1 MTPTPG
7 AQLCHSCRNIFDRR
21 SLYGINP
28 ATETCHEGCECSA
41 CRIYPTTHCIHES
54 LAALR
59 LAILAGCWVCSSLP
73 SLDAWAAH
81 SRLYVVI
88 DQLSGGTRRTPLRP
102 FFYYLEFRVTE
113 DATGA
118 SESITA
124 GEFVMAIRLDPIPSW
139 TRAYD
144 LASSSLAQS
153 WTGNVDA
160 LELVQHWLL
169 DCLRNHSSCGAPFH
183 SESPWRPTRLLE
195 ISEHT
200 VRLVMT
206 NEEGV
211 RGAYAT
217 ISHCWGT
224 ERFPTLTSASLAEF
238 TSGISRTELPRSF
251 QEAMETTETLGI
263 RYLWIDCY
271 CIIQDDQ
278 SDWLSEAPLMSKV
291 YSNSQINIGAA
302 DASGP
307 RQGMFRERP
316 INSIIIRPE
325 PSSGMECMAYRLVK
339 KDGRAQFDGGLFND
353 PLDRAF
359 ESKVLRESALM
370 TRAWVL
376 QERALSRRMVTF
388 TREEIYWQCHESAAT
403 ESYPVGWPKA
413 SIERLIDDP
422 FWSLSPS
429 QSLLRNVRRGPNR
442 HTESSHHDDPVLE
455 PRPVTYQERWF
466 NALSSYNAAKLTYPA
481 KDKILAIDG
490 IGMRLAELSNDAY
503 SRGILA
509 KTMPYALL
517 WENKELHAQEPSNNL
532 IQESQY
538 PSWHWASGTT
548 ANFDKGTHWNYTI
561 LRSGHS
567 WTGPQTYC
575 FTSETGLRVANEH
588 DLDYWPRL
596 YCIGRPQKATLVN
609 ITKSHGCQFE
619 LASGTTIRASVK
631 WDDVAANA
639 AKMGGRMYLLPVTHT
654 LMSCATG
661 YLDARNNMGLVLVSG
676 RRSSGAFRRVGIFSE
691 AWVTDRCTIYNNG
704 KTVKPQL
711 IIIE

>member
-1 MTPTPG
+1 MKTPV
-7 AQLCHSCRNIFDRR
+7 H
-21 SLYGINP
+21 
-28 ATETCHEGCECSA
+28 
-41 CRIYPTTHCIHES
+41 
-54 LAALR
+54 
-59 LAILAGCWVCSSLP
+59 
-73 SLDAWAAH
+73 
-81 SRLYVVI
+81 
-88 DQLSGGTRRTPLRP
+88 P

-118 SESITA
+118 AESVVA
-124 GEFVMAIRLDPIPSW
+124 GEFIMALRLDPIPSC
-139 TRAYD
+139 TRAHD

-153 WTGNVDA
+153 WSGNVGA
-160 LELVQHWLL
+160 LELVRHWLFG
-169 DCLRNHSSCGAPFH
+169 CLENHPSCEDFSSG
-183 SESPWRPTRLLE
+183 SGWWPTRLLE
-195 ISEHT
+195 ISDHH

-206 NEEGV
+206 KTETV

-224 ERFPTLTSASLAEF
+224 EPFPTLTSSNLARF
-238 TSGISRTELPRSF
+238 TGGILRDELPRSF
-251 QEAMETTETLGI
+251 QEAMETTEALGI

-278 SDWLSEAPLMSKV
+278 ADWLSEAPLMSKV

-302 DASGP
+302 DAAGP
-307 RQGMFRERP
+307 RHGMFRERP
-316 INSIIIRPE
+316 INSIIIRPQ
-325 PSSGMECMAYRLVK
+325 PSPARGCQAYRLTR

-359 ESKVLRESALM
+359 ESKVLRDSSLM

-403 ESYPVGWPKA
+403 ESYPVGWPKN

-429 QSLLRNVRRGPNR
+429 QSLLRNVIRRGPSR
-442 HTESSHHDDPVLE
+442 TGSSDDGVGPKV
-455 PRPVTYQERWF
+455 RPVTYQERWF

-490 IGMRLAELSNDAY
+490 IGTRLAELSDDNY
-503 SRGILA
+503 CRGILA

-517 WENKELHAQEPSNNL
+517 WENKETPAKHALAKYAET
-532 IQESQY
+532 SQY
-538 PSWHWASGTT
+538 PSWHWASGVS

-567 WTGPQTYC
+567 CTGPQTYC
-575 FTSETGLRVANEH
+575 FTSESGLPVASH
-588 DLDYWPRL
+588 RDVDYWPRL
-596 YCIGRPQKATLVN
+596 YCIGRPQKATLVR
-609 ITKSHGCQFE
+609 ITKSHGCQFTLE
-619 LASGTTIRASVK
+619 NGTTVRASTK
-631 WDDVAANA
+631 WDRFADDAV
-639 AKMGGRMYLLPVTHT
+639 KMGRVMFLLPVTHT

-661 YLDARNNMGLVLVSG
+661 YLDARNNMGLVLVPG
-676 RRSSGAFRRVGIFSE
+676 RSCGAFRRVGMFSE
-691 AWVTDRCTIYNNG
+691 AWVTDRGTIHGNG
-704 KTVKPQL
+704 KNVKPRM
-711 IIIE
+711 IVIE

>member
-1 MTPTPG
+1 MPSPKFWSNAGCVLGLAPMVFGLSALLSPAAALAGSGLPG
-7 AQLCHSCRNIFDRR
+7 GTTAQDQALAQGVF
-21 SLYGINP
+21 
-28 ATETCHEGCECSA
+28 
-41 CRIYPTTHCIHES
+41 RIYGVRNVVIS
-54 LAALR
+54 LTLFCAWYRGHRETQGVGLLLGALMPLVDGLVFKDILGGGEWQHWGFIPFLVGIGAGPEHHGGRVRDGHPAGSDSVLDKGSRSGKCLPGTILVRERRRVGACAAL
-59 LAILAGCWVCSSLP
+59 AFG
-73 SLDAWAAH
+73 
-81 SRLYVVI
+81 
-88 DQLSGGTRRTPLRP
+88 LSKQSFELWRG
-102 FFYYLEFRVTE
+102 
-113 DATGA
+113 
-118 SESITA
+118 
-124 GEFVMAIRLDPIPSW
+124 LDPERS
-139 TRAYD
+139 
-144 LASSSLAQS
+144 
-153 WTGNVDA
+153 
-160 LELVQHWLL
+160 
-169 DCLRNHSSCGAPFH
+169 
-183 SESPWRPTRLLE
+183 WRPTRLLE
-195 ISEHT
+195 ISEHS
-200 VRLVMT
+200 VRLFTTDTESVQ
-206 NEEGV
+206 
-211 RGAYAT
+211 GAYAT

-224 ERFPTLTSASLAEF
+224 EHFPTLTSSSLAEF
-238 TSGISRTELPRSF
+238 AAGKSRTELPRSF
-251 QEAMETTETLGI
+251 REAMETTEALGI

-278 SDWLSEAPLMSKV
+278 ADWLREAPLMSKV

-325 PSSGMECMAYRLVK
+325 PSSGADCMAYRLVR

-359 ESKVLRESALM
+359 ESKVLRKSALM

-422 FWSLSPS
+422 FWSLSPG
-429 QSLLRNVRRGPNR
+429 QSLLRNVRRGKN
-442 HTESSHHDDPVLE
+442 TGSSDRDLLPE
-455 PRPVTYQERWF
+455 ARPVTYQERWF

-490 IGMRLAELSNDAY
+490 IGMRLAELSNDTY

-517 WENKELHAQEPSNNL
+517 WENKELGPSRDL
-532 IQESQY
+532 MPQSQY
-538 PSWHWASGTT
+538 PSWHWASGAT

-561 LRSGHS
+561 RRSGHS

-575 FTSETGLRVANEH
+575 FTSESGLRVASEQ
-588 DLDYWPRL
+588 DLDFWPRL

-609 ITKSHGCQFE
+609 VTKSHGCQFK
-619 LASGTTIRASVK
+619 LANGTTIRASVK
-631 WDDVAANA
+631 WDGVAADA
-639 AKMGGRMYLLPVTHT
+639 AKMGVMYLLPVTHT

-661 YLDARNNMGLVLVSG
+661 YLDARNNMGLVLVLG
-676 RRSSGAFRRVGIFSE
+676 RRSSGAFRRVGMFSE
-691 AWVTDRCTIYNNG
+691 AWVTDRCTIYDNG
-704 KTVKPQL
+704 KTAKPRL
-711 IIIE
+711 VVIE

>member
-1 MTPTPG
+1 MTPTHG
-7 AQLCHSCRNIFDRR
+7 AQLCLSCRNIFDRH
-21 SLYGINP
+21 SLYGAQP
-28 ATETCHEGCECSA
+28 VAETCSEGCECSA
-41 CRIYPTTHCIHES
+41 CKIHSTTHCIHES

-59 LAILAGCWVCSSLP
+59 SAIRDGCWVCSSLP
-73 SLDAWAAH
+73 PLDEWAGH
-81 SRLYVVI
+81 SRIYVVI
-88 DQLSGGTRRTPLRP
+88 DPMSTGTMKTPVYP

-118 SESITA
+118 AESVKA
-124 GEFVMAIRLDPIPSW
+124 GEFVMALRLDPIPS
-139 TRAYD
+139 RARAHD

-153 WTGNVDA
+153 WSGNVEA
-160 LELVQHWLL
+160 LALVQHWLF
-169 DCLRNHSSCGAPFH
+169 DCLENHPGCGDLG
-183 SESPWRPTRLLE
+183 SGKGWWPTRLLE
-195 ISEHT
+195 ISDHH

-206 NEEGV
+206 STESV

-224 ERFPTLTSASLAEF
+224 EPFPRLTSSSLARF
-238 TSGISRTELPRSF
+238 AAGIPRGELPRSF
-251 QEAMETTETLGI
+251 REAMVTTEALGI

-278 SDWLSEAPLMSKV
+278 ADWLSEAPLMSKV

-302 DASGP
+302 DAAGP
-307 RQGMFRERP
+307 RHGMFRERP
-316 INSIIIRPE
+316 MNSIIVRPQ
-325 PSSGMECMAYRLVK
+325 PAPDRRYRAYRLTR

-359 ESKVLRESALM
+359 ESKVLRDSALM

-403 ESYPVGWPKA
+403 ESYPVGWPKS
-413 SIERLIDDP
+413 SIERLINDP

-429 QSLLRNVRRGPNR
+429 QSLLRNVIRRGPDR
-442 HTESSHHDDPVLE
+442 TTGSSSHHDDLVPR
-455 PRPVTYQERWF
+455 PRRPVTYQERWF
-466 NALSSYNAAKLTYPA
+466 SALSSYNAAKLTYPG

-490 IGMRLAELSNDAY
+490 IGMRLAELSHDAY

-517 WENKELHAQEPSNNL
+517 WENKEPPTRDPLTDHTNGL
-532 IQESQY
+532 QY
-538 PSWHWASGTT
+538 PSWHWASGVA

-575 FTSETGLRVANEH
+575 FTSPSVVHVAGDQEV
-588 DLDYWPRL
+588 DFWPRL
-596 YCIGRPQKATLVN
+596 YCIGRPQKATLVR
-609 ITKSHGCQFE
+609 ITKSHGCQFALE
-619 LASGTTIRASVK
+619 NGTAIRASTK
-631 WDDVAANA
+631 WDGLADEAAE
-639 AKMGGRMYLLPVTHT
+639 MGAVYLLPVTHT

-661 YLDARNNMGLVLVSG
+661 YLDARNNMGLVLVPG
-676 RRSSGAFRRVGIFSE
+676 RRGAFHRVGMFSE
-691 AWVTDRCTIYNNG
+691 AWVANRGTANDNG
-704 KTVKPQL
+704 QTVKPRL
-711 IIIE
+711 IVLE